1 MNRQDIVKLVENS
14 QLDEQTKREL
24 LNLII
29 EKGVTR
35 EVVDAIKEAFD
46 NAVITTM
53 KAGGVDI
60 TQTEEFRAA
69 EAEFA
74 AEAEKAK
81 AQLDSDMA
89 QIQSDMASVQ
99 KDMAKQMDDL
109 QVQVIKDK
117 ISQ

>member
-14 QLDEQTKREL
+14 QLDDQTKREL

-35 EVVDAIKEAFD
+35 EVVDQIKEAFD
-46 NAVITTM
+46 NAVIATM
-53 KAGGVDI
+53 KQGGVDI
-60 TQTEEFRAA
+60 TQTEEFKAA
-69 EAEFA
+69 SAEFA

-81 AQLDSDMA
+81 AQLDADMAKIEADMA
-89 QIQSDMASVQ
+89 QVQ
-99 KDMAKQMDDL
+99 KDTAKQLDDL
-109 QVQVIKDK
+109 QAQVIKDK

>member
-1 MNRQDIVKLVENS
+1 MTREEIVKLVENS
-14 QLDEQTKREL
+14 QLDDTTKRYL

-29 EKGVTR
+29 DKGLTR

-46 NAVITTM
+46 NAVISTM

-60 TQTEEFRAA
+60 TQTDEFKAA

-74 AEAEKAK
+74 ASAQAAK
-81 AQLDSDMA
+81 TQLDSEMA
-89 QIQSDMASVQ
+89 QIEAEMRQVQ
-99 KDMAKQMDDL
+99 KDTAKQLDDL
-109 QVQVIKDK
+109 QAQVIKDK